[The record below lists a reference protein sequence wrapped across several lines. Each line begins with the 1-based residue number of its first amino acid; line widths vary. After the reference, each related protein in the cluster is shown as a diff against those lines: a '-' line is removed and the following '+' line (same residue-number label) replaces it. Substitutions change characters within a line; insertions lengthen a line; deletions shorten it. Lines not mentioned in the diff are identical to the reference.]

1 MNSFRVLF
9 KYLYSPW
16 FIALLLLG
24 VFLSTTSYKYGWDDQ
39 HVEIPLLK
47 SLIDSSLYVGDY
59 YVESLKKNFPSYLY
73 PILAHFININQIPGI
88 YFILYL
94 VSRYFLFFWMYK
106 LWLSITKDKLHAFSC
121 MIVFIAFSRV
131 YEFLYRTFSHQEFAL
146 AIIFAGIY
154 FFFIDRFFIAAI
166 LLGIATDFHALYSLF
181 PFIYMEIYLLW
192 QIKRYGIIS
201 VVKVLFLYLFF
212 ASPFIFWIVGNHMAA
227 KNISAGISHTDWKSL
242 YLLACP
248 QNFMLPPVS
257 LKIIVSSF
265 KLFFAATK
273 NYLVLLFLFIIN
285 VIFNNA
291 FKHNRKAL
299 AVCIGAFFLLIV
311 CFVFTYIYPIKFV
324 VDLNLIRNTQYLHF
338 FLMGFTTILFI
349 KIIEKEPI
357 VIGFAMSAIFSM
369 LKYSEYIKLISLSLL
384 FFTLIA
390 LNVKKIKIKWLTVL
404 MIIVL
409 SFFVLC
415 SVCGLYLL
423 FKQQLY
429 QPSTYV
435 CLIILTVGIIVVYIV
450 ANCVD
455 TKKREIIKKMFYIVP
470 LTISLLQFIHYN
482 IERQHKEKYGDGFWR
497 VRRSWV
503 DMQRFVKENTP
514 KDAIILVPYDL
525 PMGGFR
531 IFSER
536 KIVAS
541 ERDCG
546 IVGFDYNAALEW
558 KKRID
563 DISAYTIRP
572 KRPIIGAIKNA
583 ILKYHANYVVF
594 LRYIVPSGNNHLF
607 KRIYTNSDFALFKV
621 MKL

>member
-9 KYLYSPW
+9 KYLYSTW
-16 FIALLLLG
+16 FISLVLLG

-59 YVESLKKNFPSYLY
+59 YVDSLKRNFPSYLY
-73 PILAHFININQIPGI
+73 PILAHIISINQIPLV

-94 VSRYFLFFWMYK
+94 ISRYFLFFWIYK

-121 MIVFIAFSRV
+121 VIVFIAFSRV

-154 FFFIDRFFIAAI
+154 FFFIDRFFTAAI
-166 LLGIATDFHALYSLF
+166 LLGVATDFHALYSLF

-192 QIKRYGIIS
+192 QFKRHGFLTFIKAS
-201 VVKVLFLYLFF
+201 LFYLIF
-212 ASPFIFWIVGNHMAA
+212 ASPFIFWVIGNHMAA
-227 KNISAGISHTDWKSL
+227 KNISAGISHTDWKAL

-248 QNFMLPPVS
+248 QNFMFPPVS

-273 NYLVLLFLFIIN
+273 KYLVLIFLFIIN
-285 VIFNNA
+285 IIFNS
-291 FKHNRKAL
+291 FFRHNKKAL
-299 AVCIGAFFLLIV
+299 AFCIGAFSLLVI

-338 FLMGFTTILFI
+338 LLMGFTTILFI
-349 KIIEKEPI
+349 KKIEESSI
-357 VIGFAMSAIFSM
+357 AVGLAMSAIFSM
-369 LKYSEYIKLISLSLL
+369 LKYSEYIKLTALALL

-390 LNVKKIKIKWLTVL
+390 FNARKVRIKWLGVL
-404 MIIVL
+404 IMTI
-409 SFFVLC
+409 STFFVLYC
-415 SVCGLYLL
+415 VFGIYLL

-435 CLIILTVGIIVVYIV
+435 CLIILTLGIVIVYIA
-450 ANCVD
+450 ANYVN
-455 TKKREIIKKMFYIVP
+455 TKRRGRIKKLFYIVP
-470 LTISLLQFIHYN
+470 LIISVIQFVHYN
-482 IERQHKEKYGDGFWR
+482 IERHYREKHGDGFWR
-497 VRRSWV
+497 VMRSWV

-514 KDAIILVPYDL
+514 KDAVILVPYDL

-546 IVGFDYNAALEW
+546 IVGFDYDAALEW

-572 KRPIIGAIKNA
+572 HRPIIGAIKNA
-583 ILKYHANYVVF
+583 ILKYNANYVVF
-594 LRYIVPSGNNHLF
+594 LRYIVPADNNHLF

-621 MKL
+621 MKP